1 MESEKLLQ
9 MEQIKRISDLY
20 RRKESADPFLEYKT
34 VILVD
39 DDDDDAATYVTI
51 VGASKWI
58 RKREKQ

>member
-1 MESEKLLQ
+1 

-39 DDDDDAATYVTI
+39 AAETYVTI